1 MKKISFAFIFPVL
14 LLSVS
19 CADLNVKPD
28 QPGPGDILQ
37 TPEEL
42 LDASAKLY
50 RGWFNAA
57 HALKGPALG
66 LATAADQITTT
77 SGEAAAVD
85 LAKEP
90 REEFQNQTDYSF
102 LYVTKDFWGT
112 SYQVILLANDVLRSM
127 EGKEII
133 LYNGQDIKPM
143 LTAWSYF
150 VRGIGYGYLG
160 LLFDKAPLQDIHTP
174 LPNNEYSD
182 YHQVIRFAL
191 ASLDSAIVISNKHAF
206 SLPAN
211 FISGVAVS
219 SDDLSALAGSFAAR
233 ILLSSSR
240 NLTENEVNDWQRILD
255 YASGGISQDLSPVT
269 DNDTWKDEYRQYAA
283 STNWGRVDLRIIH
296 LLDPGFPAH
305 WPDDNASW
313 ETPGGQ
319 APDSSL
325 LESNDARAVTDLA
338 WDPPATVN
346 PPYYLNSFYR
356 CRRYDNWLASAS
368 GSVPEF
374 TQTENEL
381 IMAEA
386 LVHLGNTAE
395 AVDILNSG
403 TRTQRGQLAPL
414 DVSLPVS
421 DVLEAIFYER
431 DIELMLTGVGLPFFD
446 MRRRDMLQKGTPLHF
461 PIPASDLEI
470 LGLPV
475 YTFGGVDHADGINT
489 SNGGWNQGN

>member
-1 MKKISFAFIFPVL
+1 MKKISFAFILPAL
-14 LLSVS
+14 LLTVS
-19 CADLNVKPD
+19 CTDLNVKPD

-42 LDASAKLY
+42 LDASAGLY
-50 RGWFNAA
+50 QGWFNAA

-102 LYVTKDFWGT
+102 LYIIKDFWGT
-112 SYQVILLANDVLRSM
+112 SYQEILLANDILRSM
-127 EGKEII
+127 EGKETI

-160 LLFDKAPLQDIHTP
+160 LLFDKAPLEDIHTP

-191 ASLDSAIVISNKHAF
+191 ASLDSVLMISNKHTF
-206 SLPAN
+206 TLPAN
-211 FISGVAVS
+211 FISGVTVS
-219 SDDLSALAGSFAAR
+219 SDDLSAIAGSYAAR
-233 ILLSSSR
+233 ILLSSPR
-240 NLTENEVNDWQRILD
+240 NMNENQENDWQRIFD
-255 YASGGISQDLSPVT
+255 YASGGVSRDLSPVT

-283 STNWGRVDLRIIH
+283 SSNRGRVDLRIIN
-296 LLDPGFPAH
+296 LMDPEFPAH
-305 WPDDNASW
+305 WPDDNTSW

-319 APDSSL
+319 VPDSSL
-325 LESNDARAVTDLA
+325 LVSNDARAVTDLA
-338 WDPPATVN
+338 WDPPAIIQS
-346 PPYYLNSFYR
+346 PYYLNSFYR
-356 CRRYDNWLASAS
+356 CKRYDSWLVSAS
-368 GSVPEF
+368 GPVPDL

-381 IMAEA
+381 ILAEA

-395 AVDILNSG
+395 AIDILNNGS
-403 TRTQRGQLAPL
+403 RTQRGQLAPL
-414 DVSLPVS
+414 DAGTPANE
-421 DVLEAIFYER
+421 VLKAIFYER
-431 DIELMLTGVGLPFFD
+431 DIELMLTGVGISFFD

-461 PIPASDLEI
+461 PIPASDLTL
-470 LGLPV
+470 LGLPL
-475 YTFGGVDHADGINT
+475 YTFGGETHADGINT
-489 SNGGWNQGN
+489 SNGGWF